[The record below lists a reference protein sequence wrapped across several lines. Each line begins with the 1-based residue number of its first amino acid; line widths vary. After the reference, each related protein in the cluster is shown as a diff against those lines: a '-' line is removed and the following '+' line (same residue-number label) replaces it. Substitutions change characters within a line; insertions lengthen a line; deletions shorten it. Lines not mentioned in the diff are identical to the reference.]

1 MGRFFR
7 RGTSQIF
14 FLPAISNKAAPSS
27 GEFSAGDEITADI
40 SNMTGWDFA
49 NTPITTPDLSTT
61 FDTQIGG
68 PDTAGSPTIEFY
80 DRDDSTTIRDALAK
94 GTAGYLVRAPY
105 GDTATNR
112 CEVFPVKVTAIND
125 AYTLGNDAAKFVVGF
140 AVTAA
145 PTLNAVMP

>member
-7 RGTSQIF
+7 RGESRIYM
-14 FLPAISNKAAPSS
+14 LPAIAGTNPTGTEISN
-27 GEFSAGDEITADI
+27 GVELTTDI

-80 DRDDSTTIRDALAK
+80 DRDDDTTIRGALAK
-94 GTAGYLVRAPY
+94 GTTGFLLRAPY
-105 GDTATNR
+105 GSATTKR
-112 CEVFPVKVTAIND
+112 AEKFPVKVTSRND

-140 AVTAA
+140 AITAA
-145 PTLNAVMP
+145 PSLSIAMP